1 MPSKEANLLLVEDDE
16 IDIMA
21 IHRFLKRANISN
33 RLYVAKDGIE
43 ALEKLRTGVI
53 PTPYIV
59 LMDLNMPR
67 MDGISCLKEIRADEN
82 LKRTIIFILT
92 TSKDDQDKID
102 AYNYNIAGYIIKSEV
117 DDGFV
122 GAFQMLNYYL
132 NTVELPPPD
141 KKIP

>member
-21 IHRFLKRANISN
+21 VRRFLKRTNISN
-33 RLYVAKDGIE
+33 RLYVAKDGVE
-43 ALEKLRTGVI
+43 ALEILRAGVI

-67 MDGISCLKEIRADEN
+67 MDGIARLKEIRADEN
-82 LKRTIIFILT
+82 LKQTVIFILT
-92 TSKDDQDKID
+92 TSRDEKDKSK
-102 AYNYNIAGYIIKSEV
+102 AYSYNIAGYIAKSEI

-122 GAFQMLNYYL
+122 GTFQMLNYYL
-132 NTVELPPPD
+132 NTVELPD
-141 KKIP
+141 